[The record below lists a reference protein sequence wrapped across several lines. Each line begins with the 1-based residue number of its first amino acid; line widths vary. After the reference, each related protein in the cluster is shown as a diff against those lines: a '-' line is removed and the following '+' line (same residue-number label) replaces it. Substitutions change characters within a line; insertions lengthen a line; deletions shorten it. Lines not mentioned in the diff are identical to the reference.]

1 MQLLRI
7 ELIFKKMEY
16 YFRNALELIKVIN
29 LHTKS
34 FNVDGSSKPGMNTK
48 YAVVTPWTK
57 DLQCRSVQGEHFVLS
72 N

>member
-7 ELIFKKMEY
+7 NFLKTLY
-16 YFRNALELIKVIN
+16 YFRNALEHMKVIN
-29 LHTKS
+29 LHIKS
-34 FNVDGSSKPGMNTK
+34 LNVDGSSKPVMNMK
-48 YAVVTPWTK
+48 YAVVALWTK

>member
-7 ELIFKKMEY
+7 ELIFKKMRY
-16 YFRNALELIKVIN
+16 YFRNAPELIKVIN
-29 LHTKS
+29 LHIKS
-34 FNVDGSSKPGMNTK
+34 FNVDESSKSGMNMK
-48 YAVVTPWTK
+48 YTVVTLWTK